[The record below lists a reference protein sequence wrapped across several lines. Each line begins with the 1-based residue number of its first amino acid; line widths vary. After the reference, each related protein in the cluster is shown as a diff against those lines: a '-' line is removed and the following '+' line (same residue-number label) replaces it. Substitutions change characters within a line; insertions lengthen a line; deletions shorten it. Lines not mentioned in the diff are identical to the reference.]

1 MSRFSAAGAP
11 VVRFLPLRF
20 AWREVRG
27 GVRGFYVFIACIALG
42 VMAIAGVSSVAASLS
57 GGLTR
62 EGRTILGGDV
72 AFSLIQREASPEE
85 LLFLESRGRV
95 SSIATMRAMVRAAD
109 GQLALVEVKA
119 STTPIRCSGKS
130 CSIRRSL
137 LQTHSRSATAHSVRR
152 QIPPC

>member
-1 MSRFSAAGAP
+1 VHRARRDGDCRRQLGRDQP
-11 VVRFLPLRF
+11 V
-20 AWREVRG
+20 
-27 GVRGFYVFIACIALG
+27 
-42 VMAIAGVSSVAASLS
+42 

-85 LLFLESRGRV
+85 LLFSKAAGAFPA
-95 SSIATMRAMVRAAD
+95 SATMRAMVRAAD

-119 STTPIRCSGKS
+119 LDNAYPLFGQVVLDPPI
-130 CSIRRSL
+130 SL
-137 LQTHSRSATAHSVRR
+137 ADALRSATAHSVRR